1 MGKLVYAETWEI
13 PLDDRTLA
21 HVQIVVGTK
30 LRRQEGFFF
39 SWDDGVEHGGG
50 RGAIWIDQGVALRFR
65 YDHDRMP
72 QISREWLEQ
81 LTLSSNSPQGL
92 TLTAEPATAR
102 TPPTT
107 ASW

>member
-13 PLDDRTLA
+13 PFDDRTLA
-21 HVQIVVGTK
+21 HLQIVVGTK

-50 RGAIWIDQGVALRFR
+50 RGAIWIDHGVPLQFR
-65 YDHDRMP
+65 YEHDRMP

-81 LTLSSNSPQGL
+81 LTASSNSPQGL
-92 TLTAEPATAR
+92 TLTDEPSMRPTL
-102 TPPTT
+102 PPR